1 MGKERVV
8 IIIDGQAG
16 SCGKGKIAG
25 YIALKENVN
34 AAVTNAFPNSGH
46 VFEDEN
52 GKRRVFRN
60 IPVSSVNQRTQLFM
74 GAGSEIDMEVLRK
87 EYEENSDILKGRE
100 IIVHPRVPIIEERH
114 KELERKCIRS
124 GSTFKGGGACLAE
137 KVMRDER
144 LIFFDK
150 LGNIRSDETYVKK
163 INEILENGGSLL
175 IEGSQ
180 GCDLDLN
187 NGTDYPHVTSRQCS
201 AAQMV
206 ADSGIP
212 ISAVSDII
220 MVIRPYPIRIS
231 NKTELG
237 KNISSGKYGQAK
249 EINWKEINSRSRAD
263 LDEIDFTETTTV
275 TKRIRRVF
283 ELDIERLKNNILIN
297 RPTEIALNFFEHL
310 NADYCGVKGNYKD
323 IYITKYER
331 EFISW
336 LEREL
341 NVPITMLGTGPKN
354 DEIIIRNKD

>member
-1 MGKERVV
+1 MSKERVIV
-8 IIIDGQAG
+8 VIDGQAG

-25 YIALKENVN
+25 YLALKEKVD
-34 AAVTNAFPNSGH
+34 AAVTNAMPNSGH
-46 VFEDEN
+46 VFEDEKGN
-52 GKRRVFRN
+52 KKIFRN
-60 IPVSSVNQRTQLFM
+60 IPVSSVNKETLLFM
-74 GAGSEIDMEVLRK
+74 GAGSAIDMAVLKK
-87 EYEENSDILKGRE
+87 EYEENADILKGRE
-100 IIVHPRVPIIEERH
+100 IIVHPRVPLIEERH
-114 KELERKCIRS
+114 KKLEKEKIRS

-144 LIFFDK
+144 LKYFDK
-150 LGNIRSDETYVKK
+150 FGNIKSDEEYIKK
-163 INEILENGGSLL
+163 INKVLENGGTLL

-201 AAQMV
+201 VAQMV

-237 KNISSGKYGQAK
+237 KIISSGKYGEAK
-249 EINWKEINSRSRAD
+249 EIKWKEINSRSRAD
-263 LDEIDFTETTTV
+263 LDDIDFTETTTV
-275 TKRIRRVF
+275 TKKTRRVF

-297 RPTEIALNFFEHL
+297 RPTEIAFNFFEHL
-310 NADYCGVKGNYKD
+310 NADYFGEKGNYND
-323 IYITKYER
+323 VYITRYER
-331 EFISW
+331 EYINW
-336 LEREL
+336 LECEL

-354 DEIIIRNKD
+354 DEIIIRNKS

>member
-1 MGKERVV
+1 MGKERVIV
-8 IIIDGQAG
+8 ILDGQAG

-25 YIALKENVN
+25 YIALKEKVD
-34 AAVTNAFPNSGH
+34 AAVTNAMPNSGH
-46 VFEDEN
+46 VFVDEDGN
-52 GKRRVFRN
+52 KRTFRN
-60 IPVSSVNQRTQLFM
+60 IPVASINQETQLFM
-74 GAGSEIDMEVLRK
+74 GAGSAIDIEVLKK
-87 EYEENSDILKGRE
+87 EYEENDDILKGRE
-100 IIVHPRVPIIEERH
+100 IIVHPRVPVIEERH
-114 KELERKCIRS
+114 KELEREHIRS

-137 KVMRDER
+137 KVMRDPK
-144 LIFFDK
+144 LKFFDRYED
-150 LGNIRSDETYVKK
+150 IRSDENYVQR
-163 INEILENGGSLL
+163 INKILENEGTLL

-212 ISAVSDII
+212 MSAVSDII

-275 TKRIRRVF
+275 TK
-283 ELDIERLKNNILIN
+283 KNK
-297 RPTEIALNFFEHL
+297 
-310 NADYCGVKGNYKD
+310 KG
-323 IYITKYER
+323 I
-331 EFISW
+331 
-336 LEREL
+336 
-341 NVPITMLGTGPKN
+341 
-354 DEIIIRNKD
+354 